1 MFFFFYDMI
10 NPIAKNEGYTWKMK
24 GESQGERPFFFSG
37 AFATAEY
44 VICENFLNVGPGSA
58 YFYNDF

>member
-1 MFFFFYDMI
+1 MI
-10 NPIAKNEGYTWKMK
+10 TPIAKNKGYSFRRKPSRET
-24 GESQGERPFFFSG
+24 FFFSG

-44 VICENFLNVGPGSA
+44 VICENFLNVDPGSA

>member
-1 MFFFFYDMI
+1 MI
-10 NPIAKNEGYTWKMK
+10 TPIAKNKGYTSQKNTPVNQVF
-24 GESQGERPFFFSG
+24 GESQGERPFFSG